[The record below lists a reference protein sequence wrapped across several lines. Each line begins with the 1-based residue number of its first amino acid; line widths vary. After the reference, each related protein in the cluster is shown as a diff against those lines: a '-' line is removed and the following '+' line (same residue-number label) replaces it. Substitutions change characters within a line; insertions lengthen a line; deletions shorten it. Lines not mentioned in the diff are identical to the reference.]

1 MNKLRE
7 IVDKVIPMTFG
18 SLLMFLFVIY
28 LLIIVG
34 KTVATNY
41 KSNKDIES
49 QAVKLIDLESQIHQ
63 LQNEINYFQTS
74 SYKEKEARAKLGYK
88 LSGETVLSMP
98 IDTDEE
104 KVPDSSLLEAKVRE
118 PNYRLWWRY
127 FFGE

>member
-1 MNKLRE
+1 
-7 IVDKVIPMTFG
+7 
-18 SLLMFLFVIY
+18 MFLFVIY